1 MTDNRPIVWLAGY
14 PSSGNIKVQIA
25 LASLLFG
32 EPVRSITDLDTKIP
46 PMGPQLKLPSG
57 PGQLPANVVFTHHVA
72 TDALLALGRTTA
84 IVYVV
89 RDPLDAGIS
98 SAGYLL
104 PRAIDYAS
112 AEDSRI
118 ERTRATLIDF
128 YVRFG
133 TYEPYLRYG
142 YGTWSSHVISWLN
155 AARSTGAPMHV
166 VRFEKLRDD
175 GAAVLADLAQFL
187 GMDPDPSAIEGAMA
201 NASLASSREMEERAI
216 AEREASRFYKPGLA
230 SAYARGWRY
239 HGSGGS
245 GYARARLSEEQWEAA
260 RHVFGP
266 TAAAI
271 GMSLAR

>member
-1 MTDNRPIVWLAGY
+1 MTDNRPIIWLAGY

-25 LASLLFG
+25 LANLMLG
-32 EPVRSITDLDTKIP
+32 RVTSITDLDAKIP
-46 PMGPQLKLPSG
+46 PMGPQMHLPSA
-57 PGQLPANVVFTHHVA
+57 PAHLPANVVFTHHVA
-72 TDALLALGRTTA
+72 TDALLALGRTAA

-104 PRAIDYAS
+104 PRAIDYARADASRLES
-112 AEDSRI
+112 A
-118 ERTRATLIDF
+118 RATLIDF

-133 TYEPYLRYG
+133 TFEPYLRYG

-155 AARSTGAPMHV
+155 ASRATKAPMHV
-166 VRFEKLRDD
+166 VRFERLRDD
-175 GAAVLADLAQFL
+175 GAAALSELARFL
-187 GMDPDPSAIEGAMA
+187 GMPEDGDAIDDALDNCSLGA
-201 NASLASSREMEERAI
+201 SREMEERAI
-216 AEREASRFYKPGLA
+216 AHREASRFYKPGLA
-230 SAYARGWRY
+230 TAYAAGWRY
-239 HGSGGS
+239 HGAGGS
-245 GYARARLSEEQWEAA
+245 GYARARLSAEQWEAA

>member
-1 MTDNRPIVWLAGY
+1 MTDTRPIIWLAGY

-25 LASLLFG
+25 LANLLLG
-32 EPVRSITDLDTKIP
+32 RVTSITDLDTKIP
-46 PMGPQLKLPSG
+46 PMGPQLQLPSA
-57 PGQLPANVVFTHHVA
+57 PAALPANVVFTHHVA
-72 TDALLALGRTTA
+72 TDALLALGRTAA

-98 SAGYLL
+98 SANYLL
-104 PRAIDYAS
+104 PRAIDYAR
-112 AEDSRI
+112 ADEARI
-118 ERTRATLIDF
+118 EQARATLIDF

-155 AARSTGAPMHV
+155 AARATKAAMHV
-166 VRFEKLRDD
+166 VRFERLRDD
-175 GAAVLADLAQFL
+175 GAAVLSELAQFL
-187 GMDPDPSAIEGAMA
+187 GMQVDATAIEAA
-201 NASLASSREMEERAI
+201 IENCSLAASREMEERAI
-216 AEREASRFYKPGLA
+216 ADREASRFFKPA
-230 SAYARGWRY
+230 FATAYARGWRY
-239 HGSGGS
+239 HGTGGS
-245 GYARARLSEEQWEAA
+245 GYARARLSDGQWEAA